1 MNNYDV
7 VIIGGGCAGI
17 FLASELIGRGRSC
30 AFLDTEPVAS
40 YASTRNQGWLQSGAF
55 YAASGDVSAARG
67 CKTGYEHIMGSYR
80 EVVHQSIPSY
90 YLFEGKDELET
101 ALVSCGELGIFLREL
116 GAREL
121 HNLVSEN
128 PLLDGMPFSYVAE
141 TSDKPFDTN
150 LLLQRVAG
158 QAVRQGVHY
167 YKAPKVNSITS
178 EPSRDGWKVGVGQRR
193 IRGQF
198 LVLACGSF
206 ILEMLRRFAL
216 EDAHD
221 INLFKTPVFIVQA
234 KISNCALIAPR
245 KTRAPNIIPFGERR
259 GIEGVSICMSRAD
272 FDARDADDYEVDY
285 LPSGVS
291 VRDEFGKRIQQFC
304 PGIEQLVAGDE
315 ITGHI
320 YACQKIKPRSL
331 EESRGAYIRFYDV
344 EGCSLSVFY
353 PGKFTSSPVSAS
365 EHAGQIERIVPP
377 SSPIMHGGSTRV
389 PVVAEQRYYDPS
401 KYKLHMRD
409 GVLDLDPVF

>member
-17 FLASELIGRGRSC
+17 FLASELVDRGRSC
-30 AFLDTEPVAS
+30 ALLDKEPVAS

-55 YAASGDVSAARG
+55 YAASGDVNAARG
-67 CKTGYEHIMGSYR
+67 CKTGYEYITASYP
-80 EVVHQSIPSY
+80 EAIHQSVPSY
-90 YLFEGKDELET
+90 YLFKAKDELET
-101 ALVSCGELGIFLREL
+101 ALVSCGELGIPLREL
-116 GAREL
+116 GTGDL
-121 HNLVSEN
+121 QSLVSEN
-128 PLLDGMPFSYVAE
+128 SLLEGAPFSYVAE

-150 LLLQRVAG
+150 LLLRRVVG
-158 QAVRQGVHY
+158 QAVRQGVDY
-167 YKAPKVNSITS
+167 YKVAEARSINP
-178 EPSRDGWKVGVGQRR
+178 EPSGDGWHIAAERHRMQGK
-193 IRGQF
+193 F
-198 LVLACGSF
+198 LVLACGPF
-206 ILEMLRRFAL
+206 IPEMLHRFAL
-216 EDAHD
+216 DDAHD
-221 INLFKTPVFIVQA
+221 IKVTKTPVFVVQA

-245 KTRAPNIIPFGERR
+245 TTRAPNIIPFGERR
-259 GIEGVSICMSRAD
+259 GIEGVSICLSRAD

-285 LPSGVS
+285 LPSGAS

-304 PGIEQLVAGDE
+304 PGIEQLVAAGE

-344 EGCSLSVFY
+344 EGCPLSVFY

-365 EHAGQIERIVPP
+365 QHAGQIERTIP
-377 SSPIMHGGSTRV
+377 SYSPVTRGGSKRV
-389 PVVAEQRYYDPS
+389 PDVAEQRYYDPS
-401 KYKLHMRD
+401 QYKLKMRN